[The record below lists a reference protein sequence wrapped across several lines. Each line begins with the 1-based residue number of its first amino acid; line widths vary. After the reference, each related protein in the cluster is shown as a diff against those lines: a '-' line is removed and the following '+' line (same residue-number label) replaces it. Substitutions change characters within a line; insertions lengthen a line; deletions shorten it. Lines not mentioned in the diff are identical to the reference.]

1 MGELKRVRRPMLSL
15 IGYRPGSYGIMSGHR
30 DQTHGGPRHRTEPTL
45 GDIGPLDAPTP
56 ATPGDLPSMATE
68 SRLRHPE
75 RVAGK
80 SAAGRRGWWI
90 PLLMLLVIGLATTA
104 WINQGSLR
112 ALLPRTEFN
121 SVLVRAQAALQA
133 GHLDGQDGTS
143 ARELFQA
150 AVALEP
156 DNDRARNGLQQV
168 GQAELAQADAALQSG
183 HIDQAAQ
190 QAAVARELLGGGSD
204 IDRLDR
210 AIDKARVSKAKTS
223 DLIEQAQQAFAAG
236 NLTGDQG
243 AGGLY
248 QQVLRADP
256 DNAVAAHGLDQVGD
270 ALAAQARKAFD
281 AQDTTTANTRIEQLA
296 ALQPNNGALPSLRAM
311 QAQIRQQKSAAL
323 DAALTQGTQALRDG
337 RISGVGDDTALAYF
351 KAALA
356 LDPDNPQAKAGLGKV
371 AQALTVQAN
380 AAIDAGDRAQARQ
393 LLQQAAAL
401 APKSADLAAAQAR
414 LGSTVPTASSPV
426 AAPAGSASSGGA
438 TGLVTPILSAQ
449 QQAAV
454 AHLIERARE
463 ATQQGQIMLP
473 PGASAYDLYRNALSI
488 DGNNV
493 AARKGLRGLPG
504 QVEKQFRRA
513 LSRGQLGQAGEMLD
527 NLAELSPGDP
537 SLADLSNQLATAWL
551 DQAEQQL
558 ASGDRNGARQS
569 LEQARKLAPNHPRVQ
584 DLTARLQAGA

>member
-1 MGELKRVRRPMLSL
+1 MLSFS
-15 IGYRPGSYGIMSGHR
+15 SYSLGNPRIMIGHR
-30 DQTHGGPRHRTEPTL
+30 DQNDAGPRRRTEPTL
-45 GDIGPLDAPTP
+45 GDIGPLDAPAPT
-56 ATPGDLPSMATE
+56 AHDGLPSMATE
-68 SRLRHPE
+68 PRPRRAE
-75 RVAGK
+75 
-80 SAAGRRGWWI
+80 AARRGWLI
-90 PLLMLLVIGLATTA
+90 PLLLLLVIGLATTV

-121 SVLVRAQAALQA
+121 SVLARAQTALEA

-168 GQAELAQADAALQSG
+168 GQAELSRADAALQAG

-210 AIDKARVSKAKTS
+210 AIGKARVSKSKTS
-223 DLIEQAQQAFAAG
+223 DLIDQAQQALASG
-236 NLTGDQG
+236 NLSGDHG

-256 DNAVAAHGLDQVGD
+256 DNAVAAHGLNQVGD
-270 ALAAQARKAFD
+270 ALAAQARTAFD
-281 AQDTTTANTRIEQLA
+281 GHDTATANARIDQLA
-296 ALQPNNGALPSLRAM
+296 ALQPNNGALPSLRAL
-311 QAQIRQQKSAAL
+311 QAQMRQQHSAAL
-323 DAALTQGTQALRDG
+323 DAALTQGTQALREG
-337 RISGVGDDTALAYF
+337 RISGAGDDTALAHF

-356 LDPDNPQAKAGLGKV
+356 LDPNNPQAKAGLGKV
-371 AQALTVQAN
+371 AQAFTVQAN

-393 LLQQAAAL
+393 LLDQAAAL

-414 LGSTVPTASSPV
+414 LGSTTASSSAAAPV
-426 AAPAGSASSGGA
+426 ASTSSGGGA
-438 TGLVTPILSAQ
+438 GLVAPMLSAQ

-454 AHLIERARE
+454 AKLIKRARE

-473 PGASAYDLYRNALSI
+473 PGGSAYDLYRNALSI

-493 AARKGLRGLPG
+493 AARQGLQGLPG
-504 QVEKQFRRA
+504 QAEKHFRRA
-513 LSRGQLGQAGEMLD
+513 LSRGNLSEAGKMLD
-527 NLAELSPGDP
+527 DLAELSPGD
-537 SLADLSNQLATAWL
+537 AVQVDLGNQLATAWL

-558 ASGDRNGARQS
+558 GRGDRSGARQS
-569 LEQARKLAPNHPRVQ
+569 LEHARKLAPNHPRVQ
-584 DLTARLQAGA
+584 DLTARLQGGS